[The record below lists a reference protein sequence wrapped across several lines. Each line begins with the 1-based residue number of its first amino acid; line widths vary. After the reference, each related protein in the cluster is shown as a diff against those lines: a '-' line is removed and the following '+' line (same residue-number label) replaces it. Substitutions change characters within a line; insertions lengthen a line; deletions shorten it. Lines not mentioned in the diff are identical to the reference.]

1 MGLIGGMSWES
12 SQEYYRIIN
21 EETQKQLH
29 GLHSAQCLM
38 FSFDFA
44 EIEQLQRQAH
54 WDAATQRMVKAAQ
67 NLERGGADFLLI
79 CSNTMHKM
87 ANDIQSSVSIPIL
100 HIVDPTAMA
109 IKRRGITRVG
119 LLGTKFTMEEDFYKN
134 RLARF
139 ELEALIPDNA
149 QERHTLNEII
159 FGELCLGAVLPESK
173 KKCLEIIRRLEER
186 GAQGIILGCTELGLL
201 VQQSD
206 TSLPVFDTTR
216 IHAEAAVSMALQ

>member
-1 MGLIGGMSWES
+1 MSWES

>member
-1 MGLIGGMSWES
+1 MSWVS

-44 EIEQLQRQAH
+44 EIEQLQHQAH

-79 CSNTMHKM
+79 CSNAMHKM
-87 ANDIQSSVSIPIL
+87 ANDVQSGVSIPLL

-149 QERHTLNEII
+149 QERHTLNGII